1 MGDIQKGV
9 ILSFE
14 GEKDQDGN
22 YKMAR
27 VQSLSA
33 GAPTLPINISKSVR
47 GEELV
52 KGTKVV
58 FATFEDST
66 GVILA
71 KMEGD

>member
-9 ILSFE
+9 ILSLE
-14 GEKDQDGN
+14 GDGN

-33 GAPTLPINISKSVR
+33 GAPTLPINIASSLH
-47 GEELV
+47 GEELA